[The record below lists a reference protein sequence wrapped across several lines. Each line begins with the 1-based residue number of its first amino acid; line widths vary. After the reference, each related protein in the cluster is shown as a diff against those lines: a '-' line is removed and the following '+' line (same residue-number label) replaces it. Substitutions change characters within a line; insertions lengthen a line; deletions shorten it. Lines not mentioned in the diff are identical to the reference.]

1 MKRRRNDSEEFD
13 EEMQLSEYEDDSY
26 EDDDYEDD
34 YEEVKEYTDSEFADD
49 FEVDDFSRL
58 NASLKDAVNKELD
71 NENEEDEDDEDD
83 DEDDYIDRYDENK
96 KKKKSPVKKFF
107 TVIGVL
113 LLVIAVLGAVLA
125 FTDFGHSIVSR
136 VAAKFISGNI
146 NHEEDYTTT
155 SSSISNIGEDGKDQ
169 QATNKPVQATPT
181 PTVDDPRYRN
191 ETYCHNYLIFGIE
204 EIDGAMN
211 TDTMMIATLNTKD
224 KSVKF
229 TSIMRD
235 TYVEYNGRGMKLNA
249 VFTAG
254 RKVKDEDGNTT
265 YSNDAG
271 ADALISV
278 IQELTKVELEGYAF
292 VGFSRPSN
300 DKYKSS
306 TDFNSMEEIV
316 DILGGVDIELGK
328 SEAAYLNRTNY
339 IYNPAN
345 RNLVA
350 GWNHL
355 NGDQAQGYC
364 RIRKVVTLGG
374 YNNDYGRT
382 VRQRRVIRAIFDAY
396 KSSSITTILGKTA
409 KCLALITTNL
419 NEDDIYE
426 LIKDVADNG
435 IKTMDENRLPIDG
448 SFYDSGRA
456 GYNGIT
462 YGLVIKEVEANPI
475 NMFMFLFGDSE
486 TEAYN
491 NYNKL
496 EGVTPVQ
503 VPTTQASTATINE

>member
-1 MKRRRNDSEEFD
+1 
-13 EEMQLSEYEDDSY
+13 
-26 EDDDYEDD
+26 
-34 YEEVKEYTDSEFADD
+34 
-49 FEVDDFSRL
+49 
-58 NASLKDAVNKELD
+58 
-71 NENEEDEDDEDD
+71 
-83 DEDDYIDRYDENK
+83 
-96 KKKKSPVKKFF
+96 
-107 TVIGVL
+107 
-113 LLVIAVLGAVLA
+113 
-125 FTDFGHSIVSR
+125 
-136 VAAKFISGNI
+136 
-146 NHEEDYTTT
+146 
-155 SSSISNIGEDGKDQ
+155 
-169 QATNKPVQATPT
+169 
-181 PTVDDPRYRN
+181 
-191 ETYCHNYLIFGIE
+191 
-204 EIDGAMN
+204 
-211 TDTMMIATLNTKD
+211 MMIATLNTKD

-448 SFYDSGRA
+448 SFYDSGKA

-503 VPTTQASTATINE
+503 VPTTQASTATVSE